1 MLSLT
6 GEPRRSLVGRTHAG
20 VTVWRAKPATGYGS
34 LGDIVTLGTALPAFE
49 VLTAA
54 VNSGLVAYPTAYAQ
68 VWSDSGA
75 TIWRP
80 AAPEGYV
87 AAGDIVTL
95 TPEPPRLSAML
106 CLHGECCMF
115 LFPFFYLPDGRACTS
130 TPALPISAAEHV
142 VVPSTFGQLL
152 SLPPKLPDL
161 PAASAHVAS
170 SVSPVDFWCIEN
182 TLGTF
187 FAATEKQ
194 PLAGKCSSRQACPG
208 LAGEAARVELRD
220 LVPSFPCRACST
232 GCCYDLRNPLGV
244 SPASLASLP
253 AAAPEAQ
260 EHGRCASVRR
270 SVPAGPR
277 LPSSPLISVQERPC
291 SSGL

>member
-1 MLSLT
+1 M
-6 GEPRRSLVGRTHAG
+6 
-20 VTVWRAKPATGYGS
+20 
-34 LGDIVTLGTALPAFE
+34 TLGTALPAFE

-106 CLHGECCMF
+106 CLHGECYM
-115 LFPFFYLPDGRACTS
+115 FFYLPDGRACTY
-130 TPALPISAAEHV
+130 PCVAHICCRARGGAEHV
-142 VVPSTFGQLL
+142 WAAPVAASQAARLAGSLSSCGFIGVPSRLL
-152 SLPPKLPDL
+152 VHREHAGNLLCSHRETAADRQVQQQAAWPGWGSRLCRAARPGAKLP
-161 PAASAHVAS
+161 
-170 SVSPVDFWCIEN
+170 VSI
-182 TLGTF
+182 
-187 FAATEKQ
+187 
-194 PLAGKCSSRQACPG
+194 LA
-208 LAGEAARVELRD
+208 
-220 LVPSFPCRACST
+220 T

-277 LPSSPLISVQERPC
+277 LPSSPQVSVQEHPC